1 MNQKIWFVT
10 GLVLL
15 MLLPGVS
22 GLADT
27 MYVRSYK
34 ISLMSAPAHRSQKLL
49 TLKRGNKVEKLS
61 TQKNWVK
68 VRFAKREGWVNKLAL
83 SKNEPKKRVSLFRKK
98 VDITSKARKRASTFT
113 SAAAARGLMDS
124 GKEKLEIKE
133 GPDFIALAKMEGVEV
148 DVNEAIEFINE
159 DE

>member
-1 MNQKIWFVT
+1 MKKIMWFLT
-10 GLVLL
+10 GLAILL
-15 MLLPGVS
+15 TAPS
-22 GLADT
+22 GPVFAES

-34 ISLMSAPAHRSQKLL
+34 IKLMSAPNHRSQKLM

-61 TQKNWVK
+61 AQKNWVK

-83 SKNEPKKRVSLFRKK
+83 SKNEPKKRVSLFKKK

-148 DVNEAIEFINE
+148 DVNEAIEFISE